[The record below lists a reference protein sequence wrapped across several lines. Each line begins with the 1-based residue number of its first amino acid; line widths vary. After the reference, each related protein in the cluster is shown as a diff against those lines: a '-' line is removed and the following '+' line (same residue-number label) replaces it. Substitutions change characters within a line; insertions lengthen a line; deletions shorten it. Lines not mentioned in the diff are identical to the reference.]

1 MIGGVVTFIA
11 LMALG
16 YLIFVYAGKQTGL
29 NKILGYVIVGII
41 VVALIALPVFT
52 CARNFGKGGFQGC
65 AIGKG
70 AGPGKQGC
78 CPEMRQGNRPFG
90 FKGQG
95 CPMQGPQGSFE
106 VWTDDGNFKG
116 EEDIVISR
124 SIPGV
129 NPNAHIYDLNTNP
142 FPGMQL
148 PKDILNGAAE
158 MIQKDP
164 KLVDEFIKA
173 LKDKPEALK
182 ALKDKL
188 K

>member
-1 MIGGVVTFIA
+1 MVGGVVTFIA

-16 YLIFVYAGKQTGL
+16 YLIFVYAGKQAGL
-29 NKILGYVIVGII
+29 NKVLGYVVVGII
-41 VVALIALPVFT
+41 VVTLIALPVFA
-52 CARNFGKGGFQGC
+52 CARHFGKGGFQGC

-70 AGPGKQGC
+70 AGPGKQDC

-90 FKGQG
+90 FNGQG
-95 CPMQGPQGSFE
+95 CPMQGSQGSFE
-106 VWTDDGNFKG
+106 VWTDDDNFKG
-116 EEDIVISR
+116 EEDIVIGR
-124 SIPGV
+124 TIPGTD
-129 NPNAHIYDLNTNP
+129 PNTQVFNFKTAP